1 MRVLIA
7 EDDAVSRRILQRA
20 VERFGHECKATSDG
34 AEAWQ
39 AYQDSPYDVVITD
52 WVMPRVDGVELCEL
66 IRDHPGPCYTY
77 VVLLSVLS
85 DRGHFLKG
93 MQAGADDYLTKPL
106 DAEELQARLAA
117 AERVTSLHRRL
128 NDQNTRLG
136 SLLREQEQ
144 LSATLAETAEARG
157 RLEGVSLAA
166 REIVHL
172 LSNDLSL
179 AVGAIKRAVATGV
192 EVGLEQ
198 ALALERELQAE
209 LFATEFFF
217 DGVCRVPVSQLVLA
231 DFLGL
236 SRQRTN
242 EALNRLRRLGEF
254 RAAVGQLYVEAA
266 RAAGAN
272 EGREIFMDAPSLGLE
287 PRRVA
292 RVTGARIPA
301 DPAGI
306 AARHAMRQ
314 HFGTSGPHALTPG
327 VRVETDAVYHK
338 IIGPS

>member
-20 VERFGHECKATSDG
+20 VERFGHECRATVDG

-39 AYQDSPYDVVITD
+39 AYQDATYDVVITD

-66 IRDHPGPCYTY
+66 IRDNPGPCYTY

-117 AERVTSLHRRL
+117 AQRVTSLHRRL
-128 NDQNTRLG
+128 AEQNGRLE

-179 AVGAIKRAVATGV
+179 AVGAIELLRLQTD
-192 EVGLEQ
+192 LMPN
-198 ALALERELQAE
+198 ALVLLRQAE
-209 LFATEFFF
+209 TGLGA
-217 DGVCRVPVSQLVLA
+217 A
-231 DFLGL
+231 D
-236 SRQRTN
+236 RH
-242 EALNRLRRLGEF
+242 LR
-254 RAAVGQLYVEAA
+254 
-266 RAAGAN
+266 
-272 EGREIFMDAPSLGLE
+272 SLQK
-287 PRRVA
+287 V
-292 RVTGARIPA
+292 
-301 DPAGI
+301 
-306 AARHAMRQ
+306 
-314 HFGTSGPHALTPG
+314 
-327 VRVETDAVYHK
+327 VRVRTKETPV
-338 IIGPS
+338 GPALDLARSTSSCP

>member
-20 VERFGHECKATSDG
+20 VERFGHECRATVDG

-39 AYQDSPYDVVITD
+39 AYQDAPYDVVITD
-52 WVMPRVDGVELCEL
+52 WVMPRVDGIELCEL
-66 IRDHPGPCYTY
+66 IRDNPGPCYTY

-128 NDQNTRLG
+128 ADQNTRLE
-136 SLLREQEQ
+136 SLLHEQEQ

-179 AVGAIKRAVATGV
+179 AVGAIELLRLQSDPVPS
-192 EVGLEQ
+192 
-198 ALALERELQAE
+198 ALVLLRQAE
-209 LFATEFFF
+209 TGLAAA
-217 DGVCRVPVSQLVLA
+217 DRHLQSLQRV
-231 DFLGL
+231 
-236 SRQRTN
+236 
-242 EALNRLRRLGEF
+242 
-254 RAAVGQLYVEAA
+254 
-266 RAAGAN
+266 
-272 EGREIFMDAPSLGLE
+272 
-287 PRRVA
+287 
-292 RVTGARIPA
+292 
-301 DPAGI
+301 
-306 AARHAMRQ
+306 
-314 HFGTSGPHALTPG
+314 
-327 VRVETDAVYHK
+327 VRVRTKETPV
-338 IIGPS
+338 GPALDLARSTSTCA

>member
-20 VERFGHECKATSDG
+20 VERFGHECQATTDG

-39 AYQDSPYDVVITD
+39 AYQDSSFDVVITD

-66 IRDHPGPCYTY
+66 IRDNPGPCYTY
-77 VVLLSVLS
+77 VVLISVLS

-117 AERVTSLHRRL
+117 AERVTSLHRCL
-128 NDQNTRLG
+128 AEQNTRLE
-136 SLLREQEQ
+136 SLLREQER

-179 AVGAIKRAVATGV
+179 AVGAIELLR
-192 EVGLEQ
+192 
-198 ALALERELQAE
+198 LQA
-209 LFATEFFF
+209 
-217 DGVCRVPVSQLVLA
+217 DPMPNMLVLLRQAEAGLAAA
-231 DFLGL
+231 DRHL
-236 SRQRTN
+236 Q
-242 EALNRLRRLGEF
+242 
-254 RAAVGQLYVEAA
+254 
-266 RAAGAN
+266 
-272 EGREIFMDAPSLGLE
+272 SLQK
-287 PRRVA
+287 V
-292 RVTGARIPA
+292 
-301 DPAGI
+301 
-306 AARHAMRQ
+306 
-314 HFGTSGPHALTPG
+314 
-327 VRVETDAVYHK
+327 VRVRTKETPV
-338 IIGPS
+338 GPALDLARSTSCS